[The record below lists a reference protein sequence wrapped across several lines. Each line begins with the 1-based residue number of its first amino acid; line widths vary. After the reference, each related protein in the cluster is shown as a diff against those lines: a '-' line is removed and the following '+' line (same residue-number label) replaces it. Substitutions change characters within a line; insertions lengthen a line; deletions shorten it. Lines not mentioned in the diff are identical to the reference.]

1 MKNGEEEIYIYKKK
15 KRKKDMMEESERR
28 SMRNIYQARHFA
40 PTHSFILVLS
50 RDPTSF
56 VFCLFFFFYE
66 RSTFIGFCR
75 SRRPDFWRLTLKEI
89 NTLFYNLLAVCYTHM
104 M

>member
-15 KRKKDMMEESERR
+15 KRKNDMMEESERR

-40 PTHSFILVLS
+40 PTHSIILVLS
-50 RDPTSF
+50 RDPTRF

-75 SRRPDFWRLTLKEI
+75 SSASRFLEVDVKGD
-89 NTLFYNLLAVCYTHM
+89 
-104 M
+104 